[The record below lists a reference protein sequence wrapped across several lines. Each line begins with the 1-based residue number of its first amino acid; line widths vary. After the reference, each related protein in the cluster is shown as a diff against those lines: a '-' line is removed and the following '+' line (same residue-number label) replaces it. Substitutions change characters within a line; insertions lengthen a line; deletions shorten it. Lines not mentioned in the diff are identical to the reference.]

1 MATGNLVGKKW
12 LFVAAAF
19 GVAQALV
26 AAVQKVEITSANAYA
41 YSAENP
47 LVCDSGSQITV
58 KHSYRSDGRTMKE
71 ALIDFIQVTPA
82 AA

>member
-12 LFVAAAF
+12 LLAAAAF
-19 GVAQALV
+19 GVVQALV

-47 LVCDSGSQITV
+47 LMWTRAR
-58 KHSYRSDGRTMKE
+58 RSR
-71 ALIDFIQVTPA
+71 
-82 AA
+82 

>member
-1 MATGNLVGKKW
+1 MAEKGRLNDMATGNLVGKKW

-47 LVCDSGSQITV
+47 LMWTRAR
-58 KHSYRSDGRTMKE
+58 RSR
-71 ALIDFIQVTPA
+71 
-82 AA
+82 